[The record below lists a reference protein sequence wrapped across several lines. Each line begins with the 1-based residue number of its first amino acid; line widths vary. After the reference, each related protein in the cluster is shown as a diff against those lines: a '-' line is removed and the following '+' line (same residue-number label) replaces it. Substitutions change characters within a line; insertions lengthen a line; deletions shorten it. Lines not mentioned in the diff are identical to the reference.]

1 MAPHVRGAK
10 HGTVTTAMYAHHG
23 DVHVICSLQGAQY
36 DNQRC
41 TLPPKVAPRPPR
53 TNVSTCIHC
62 TCVCL
67 CVCVFACVC
76 VCVCVYVFVCV
87 FVCYSSTHA
96 QQMHKRFDVCTH
108 KPVIRNIV
116 FVHKTF

>member
-10 HGTVTTAMYAHHG
+10 HGTVTTAIYAHHG

-53 TNVSTCIHC
+53 TNVSIHC
-62 TCVCL
+62 TCVFVCL

-76 VCVCVYVFVCV
+76 LCV
-87 FVCYSSTHA
+87 FV
-96 QQMHKRFDVCTH
+96 
-108 KPVIRNIV
+108 
-116 FVHKTF
+116 